1 VLILNKEFLKII
13 GKCLG
18 YMVKTPYLYVVKG
31 LVRCLP
37 QRIKNYNM
45 NTIYNNF
52 AASKMSN
59 NPKFEVIVSFTDFL
73 GKTHNIVCR
82 NRKKLAEANQFLKMF
97 KSETV
102 RINSILSEYPVVMGK
117 FPKKYHSEI
126 KRELATAGFST
137 VSNFLIGK

>member
-1 VLILNKEFLKII
+1 
-13 GKCLG
+13 
-18 YMVKTPYLYVVKG
+18 MVKTPYLYSVINDK
-31 LVRCLP
+31 
-37 QRIKNYNM
+37 NM

-97 KSETV
+97 KTETV
-102 RINSILSEYPVVMGK
+102 AISKILSEYPVVMGK

-137 VSNFLIGK
+137 VSNFLIK

>member
-59 NPKFEVIVSFTDFL
+59 NPRFEVVVSFRDFL
-73 GKTHNIVCR
+73 GKEHRIVCK

-97 KSETV
+97 KTESV
-102 RINSILSEYPVVMGK
+102 KINSILGEYPVVMGEY
-117 FPKKYHSEI
+117 PKKYHSEI
-126 KRELATAGFST
+126 KRELASAGFST
-137 VSNFLIGK
+137 VSNFLIK

>member
-1 VLILNKEFLKII
+1 
-13 GKCLG
+13 
-18 YMVKTPYLYVVKG
+18 MVKTPYLYSV
-31 LVRCLP
+31 
-37 QRIKNYNM
+37 INDNNM

-73 GKTHNIVCR
+73 GKTHNIVCKSR
-82 NRKKLAEANQFLKMF
+82 PKLKEANEFLKMF

-126 KRELATAGFST
+126 KKELANAGFST
-137 VSNFLIGK
+137 VSNFLIK